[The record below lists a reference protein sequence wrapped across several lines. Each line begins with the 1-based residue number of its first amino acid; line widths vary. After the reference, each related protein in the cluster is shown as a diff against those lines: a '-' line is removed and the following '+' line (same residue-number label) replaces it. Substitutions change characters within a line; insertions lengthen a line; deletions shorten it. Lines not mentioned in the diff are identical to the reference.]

1 MKKGK
6 TSKILGFRTMKVNY
20 GTVDS
25 INLKSVYLNIQTW
38 VEPKNNNENW
48 QRIVLNLNRAI
59 KHSVFTNVNKNIFDG
74 KFIVDTDLRA
84 SGLNKG
90 KKSFLNLEITLFT
103 NETNSNFK
111 SKKMKEI
118 LKDLCKK
125 IFEENFHNNQYFKFH
140 LKKSI
145 KIEKESVNL
154 D

>member
-74 KFIVDTDLRA
+74 KFIVDTDLRQGA
-84 SGLNKG
+84 K
-90 KKSFLNLEITLFT
+90 
-103 NETNSNFK
+103 
-111 SKKMKEI
+111 
-118 LKDLCKK
+118 
-125 IFEENFHNNQYFKFH
+125 
-140 LKKSI
+140 
-145 KIEKESVNL
+145 
-154 D
+154 